1 MALRTDLQNK
11 AKAIGDTMVPKVGPT
26 NQYGEVAKL
35 MRGLQQV
42 PSGPA
47 SSDVRTNQ
55 QQPQAP
61 RQPIDLLAMT
71 NNPNEPITAGA
82 AYGLG
87 MGPLQ
92 AGIPISNPLN
102 DAVIELRNIARMNPD
117 SGLGDLIDKYEIS

>member
-47 SSDVRTNQ
+47 ASDVKTNQ
-55 QQPQAP
+55 QQAP

-82 AYGLG
+82 AYGPG

-102 DAVIELRNIARMNPD
+102 DAVIELRNIARMSPN
-117 SGLGDLIDKYEIS
+117 SGLADLIDKYEFN